1 MLPLNKTGALTTTE
15 KTVIELKYL
24 SKRFSALSDFELG
37 VNIKNLLLKIS
48 AMTGWN
54 IPEGEI
60 LKSLV
65 EQLTFKFRESYGDIN
80 PDEFLFAFRQFGST
94 VKEFG
99 KKINLSLIDEVI
111 VQYKNYRF
119 ELSHMEERVKV
130 NQDVK
135 ALPPAE
141 VNDDEFLKSIRVLW
155 EIENRNFK
163 KIPLLAYDA
172 VAKKV
177 QLTDE
182 QKASYKNTIAA
193 LTGLTSGEQFKAY
206 CRQFAVHQYFIEN
219 EQAGNNDAGAVPGDD
234 ITAAK

>member
-99 KKINLSLIDEVI
+99 KKINISLIDEVI

-119 ELSHMEERVKV
+119 ELSQMEERVKV
-130 NQDVK
+130 TKDVK
-135 ALPPAE
+135 ELPPPE
-141 VNDDEFLKSIRVLW
+141 VSDEDFLKSVRILW
-155 EIENRNFK
+155 ETAGRNFK
-163 KIPLLAYDA
+163 KIPVLAYDS
-172 VAKKV
+172 VIKISP
-177 QLTDE
+177 LTDE
-182 QKASYKNTIAA
+182 QKDSYKKTIVA
-193 LTGLTSGEQFKAY
+193 LTGISSGDEFKTY
-206 CRQFAVHQYFIEN
+206 CRQFAVHQYFLN
-219 EQAGNNDAGAVPGDD
+219 NGTTGNDDAGTIPGDD
-234 ITAAK
+234 ISAAK